1 MLWVQSEIRASCIIW
16 SVNEYPVLGV
26 QIVERGRFFFFLS
39 SWIFLQRSTV
49 WTPGTGQA
57 ASERIYVQNGIIMI
71 IMVSFI
77 VVIITI
83 RIIIKIINVIIIII
97 IIIIFALISPSLLD
111 IKWTKVI
118 MVVGT
123 ICKQLFSET

>member
-1 MLWVQSEIRASCIIW
+1 M
-16 SVNEYPVLGV
+16 
-26 QIVERGRFFFFLS
+26 
-39 SWIFLQRSTV
+39 
-49 WTPGTGQA
+49 
-57 ASERIYVQNGIIMI
+57 IIMI
-71 IMVSFI
+71 SFI

-83 RIIIKIINVIIIII
+83 RIIIKIINVIII

-123 ICKQLFSET
+123 ICKQLFSKT

>member
-1 MLWVQSEIRASCIIW
+1 
-16 SVNEYPVLGV
+16 
-26 QIVERGRFFFFLS
+26 
-39 SWIFLQRSTV
+39 
-49 WTPGTGQA
+49 
-57 ASERIYVQNGIIMI
+57 MI

-97 IIIIFALISPSLLD
+97 TIFALISPSLLD

>member
-1 MLWVQSEIRASCIIW
+1 
-16 SVNEYPVLGV
+16 
-26 QIVERGRFFFFLS
+26 
-39 SWIFLQRSTV
+39 
-49 WTPGTGQA
+49 
-57 ASERIYVQNGIIMI
+57 
-71 IMVSFI
+71 MVFII
-77 VVIITI
+77 VVVITI
-83 RIIIKIINVIIIII
+83 RFLIKIIIVIIII

>member
-1 MLWVQSEIRASCIIW
+1 
-16 SVNEYPVLGV
+16 
-26 QIVERGRFFFFLS
+26 
-39 SWIFLQRSTV
+39 
-49 WTPGTGQA
+49 
-57 ASERIYVQNGIIMI
+57 MI

-83 RIIIKIINVIIIII
+83 RIIIKIINVIII

-123 ICKQLFSET
+123 ICKQLFSKT

>member
-1 MLWVQSEIRASCIIW
+1 
-16 SVNEYPVLGV
+16 
-26 QIVERGRFFFFLS
+26 
-39 SWIFLQRSTV
+39 
-49 WTPGTGQA
+49 
-57 ASERIYVQNGIIMI
+57 MI

-83 RIIIKIINVIIIII
+83 RIIIKIINVIII

-123 ICKQLFSET
+123 ICKQLFPET

>member
-1 MLWVQSEIRASCIIW
+1 
-16 SVNEYPVLGV
+16 
-26 QIVERGRFFFFLS
+26 
-39 SWIFLQRSTV
+39 
-49 WTPGTGQA
+49 
-57 ASERIYVQNGIIMI
+57 
-71 IMVSFI
+71 MVFII
-77 VVIITI
+77 VVVITI
-83 RIIIKIINVIIIII
+83 RFLIKIIIVIIIIII

>member
-1 MLWVQSEIRASCIIW
+1 
-16 SVNEYPVLGV
+16 
-26 QIVERGRFFFFLS
+26 
-39 SWIFLQRSTV
+39 
-49 WTPGTGQA
+49 
-57 ASERIYVQNGIIMI
+57 
-71 IMVSFI
+71 MVFII
-77 VVIITI
+77 VVVITI
-83 RIIIKIINVIIIII
+83 RFLIKIIIVIIIIIII

>member
-1 MLWVQSEIRASCIIW
+1 
-16 SVNEYPVLGV
+16 
-26 QIVERGRFFFFLS
+26 
-39 SWIFLQRSTV
+39 
-49 WTPGTGQA
+49 
-57 ASERIYVQNGIIMI
+57 MI
-71 IMVSFI
+71 IMVSIIF
-77 VVIITI
+77 VIITI
-83 RIIIKIINVIIIII
+83 RIITKIIIVIII

>member
-1 MLWVQSEIRASCIIW
+1 
-16 SVNEYPVLGV
+16 
-26 QIVERGRFFFFLS
+26 
-39 SWIFLQRSTV
+39 
-49 WTPGTGQA
+49 
-57 ASERIYVQNGIIMI
+57 MI
-71 IMVSFI
+71 IMVSII
-77 VVIITI
+77 VVITSI
-83 RIIIKIINVIIIII
+83 RIVIEIVNVIIIII

>member
-1 MLWVQSEIRASCIIW
+1 
-16 SVNEYPVLGV
+16 
-26 QIVERGRFFFFLS
+26 
-39 SWIFLQRSTV
+39 
-49 WTPGTGQA
+49 
-57 ASERIYVQNGIIMI
+57 MI
-71 IMVSFI
+71 IMASFI

-83 RIIIKIINVIIIII
+83 RIIIKIINVIII

>member
-1 MLWVQSEIRASCIIW
+1 
-16 SVNEYPVLGV
+16 
-26 QIVERGRFFFFLS
+26 
-39 SWIFLQRSTV
+39 
-49 WTPGTGQA
+49 
-57 ASERIYVQNGIIMI
+57 
-71 IMVSFI
+71 MVSII
-77 VVIITI
+77 VVVITI
-83 RIIIKIINVIIIII
+83 RFLIKIVIVIIIII

>member
-1 MLWVQSEIRASCIIW
+1 
-16 SVNEYPVLGV
+16 
-26 QIVERGRFFFFLS
+26 
-39 SWIFLQRSTV
+39 
-49 WTPGTGQA
+49 
-57 ASERIYVQNGIIMI
+57 
-71 IMVSFI
+71 MVFII
-77 VVIITI
+77 VVVITI
-83 RIIIKIINVIIIII
+83 RFLIKVIIVIIIIII

>member
-1 MLWVQSEIRASCIIW
+1 M
-16 SVNEYPVLGV
+16 
-26 QIVERGRFFFFLS
+26 
-39 SWIFLQRSTV
+39 
-49 WTPGTGQA
+49 
-57 ASERIYVQNGIIMI
+57 IIMI
-71 IMVSFI
+71 SFI

-83 RIIIKIINVIIIII
+83 RIIIKIINVIII

>member
-1 MLWVQSEIRASCIIW
+1 
-16 SVNEYPVLGV
+16 
-26 QIVERGRFFFFLS
+26 
-39 SWIFLQRSTV
+39 
-49 WTPGTGQA
+49 
-57 ASERIYVQNGIIMI
+57 MI

-83 RIIIKIINVIIIII
+83 RIIIKIINVIII

>member
-1 MLWVQSEIRASCIIW
+1 
-16 SVNEYPVLGV
+16 
-26 QIVERGRFFFFLS
+26 
-39 SWIFLQRSTV
+39 
-49 WTPGTGQA
+49 
-57 ASERIYVQNGIIMI
+57 MI

-83 RIIIKIINVIIIII
+83 RIIIKIINVIIFVI

-111 IKWTKVI
+111 IKWTKVK

>member
-1 MLWVQSEIRASCIIW
+1 M
-16 SVNEYPVLGV
+16 VL
-26 QIVERGRFFFFLS
+26 I
-39 SWIFLQRSTV
+39 
-49 WTPGTGQA
+49 
-57 ASERIYVQNGIIMI
+57 
-71 IMVSFI
+71 I
-77 VVIITI
+77 VVVITI
-83 RIIIKIINVIIIII
+83 RFLLKIIIVIIIII

>member
-1 MLWVQSEIRASCIIW
+1 
-16 SVNEYPVLGV
+16 
-26 QIVERGRFFFFLS
+26 
-39 SWIFLQRSTV
+39 
-49 WTPGTGQA
+49 
-57 ASERIYVQNGIIMI
+57 MI

-83 RIIIKIINVIIIII
+83 RIIIKIINVITI

>member
-1 MLWVQSEIRASCIIW
+1 
-16 SVNEYPVLGV
+16 
-26 QIVERGRFFFFLS
+26 
-39 SWIFLQRSTV
+39 
-49 WTPGTGQA
+49 
-57 ASERIYVQNGIIMI
+57 MI

-83 RIIIKIINVIIIII
+83 RIIIKIVNVIIIII

-111 IKWTKVI
+111 FKWTKVI

>member
-1 MLWVQSEIRASCIIW
+1 
-16 SVNEYPVLGV
+16 
-26 QIVERGRFFFFLS
+26 
-39 SWIFLQRSTV
+39 
-49 WTPGTGQA
+49 
-57 ASERIYVQNGIIMI
+57 MI
-71 IMVSFI
+71 IMFSII

-83 RIIIKIINVIIIII
+83 RIIIKIINVIIII

>member
-1 MLWVQSEIRASCIIW
+1 
-16 SVNEYPVLGV
+16 
-26 QIVERGRFFFFLS
+26 
-39 SWIFLQRSTV
+39 
-49 WTPGTGQA
+49 
-57 ASERIYVQNGIIMI
+57 MI
-71 IMVSFI
+71 IMVSII

-97 IIIIFALISPSLLD
+97 IIIIFALIGPSLLD

>member
-1 MLWVQSEIRASCIIW
+1 
-16 SVNEYPVLGV
+16 
-26 QIVERGRFFFFLS
+26 
-39 SWIFLQRSTV
+39 
-49 WTPGTGQA
+49 
-57 ASERIYVQNGIIMI
+57 MI
-71 IMVSFI
+71 IMVSII

-83 RIIIKIINVIIIII
+83 RIIIKIINVTIII
-97 IIIIFALISPSLLD
+97 IIIIFALTSPSLLD

>member
-1 MLWVQSEIRASCIIW
+1 M
-16 SVNEYPVLGV
+16 VL
-26 QIVERGRFFFFLS
+26 I
-39 SWIFLQRSTV
+39 
-49 WTPGTGQA
+49 
-57 ASERIYVQNGIIMI
+57 
-71 IMVSFI
+71 I
-77 VVIITI
+77 VVVITI
-83 RIIIKIINVIIIII
+83 RFLIKIIIVIIINI